1 MSEIIIKKPE
11 VLAPAGSMESLRAA
25 VSAGCDAVYIGGS
38 RFGARAYA
46 DNPATD
52 EMIQAIDYC
61 HMHGVKIYMTVNTLL
76 KEREID
82 ELYDF
87 MLPYYKAGLDAVI
100 VQDFGVM
107 KVLHECFPK
116 LDIHASTQM
125 TITMGQSSKLLEEY
139 GVNRIVPAR
148 ELSLKEL
155 YQMREDTDCE
165 IEVFVHGAL
174 CYCYSGQCLFSSMLG
189 GRSGNRGRCAQ
200 PCRMPYKADG
210 MISDIG
216 EYILSPKESCNLLY
230 LGELIEAGVDSL
242 KIEGRMKKPE
252 YTALVT
258 SLFRKYVDL
267 YAELGK
273 DEYKRYIKVHHKE
286 FDYDIQKLAEIYNR
300 NGFTQGY
307 LEGKTGVPDK
317 KKEEARGD
325 MLSSLRPKHGGVCVG
340 EVVSVG
346 KRTVS
351 YKLTEDIYS
360 QDVVEF
366 RDEKMRQEY
375 EYTIGEGK
383 KAGEIIEARYKK
395 GCMIHPGDKVYRTK
409 KSILLDEIREKFIEE
424 DKKIKITGRF
434 FAAVNEKAVLTLRHA
449 ETEVTI
455 YGEECQ
461 MAQKRPADDASVRKS
476 IMQTGNSEFE
486 FEKLDIELKGDLFLP
501 VGVLKNL
508 RREGLLMLKKAILEK
523 FRRRDFAA
531 YKRECTDK
539 RDKEDYIEDKA
550 VTYIASVM
558 TMEQL
563 DVVADSDK
571 ISKVYIKTELLSDDL
586 LEKALDK
593 CHGNCKKAYL
603 MLPHIFRKNV
613 WDTEEKKLK
622 SGKSIINKSWDGYV
636 IRNLEEYI
644 FLTQKA
650 GIKEKDIVTD
660 AGIYIMNTESYSLWR
675 DRGIQSFTIPYE
687 LTSYEMRCL
696 TEKPGA
702 EMIIYTHIPMMV
714 SAQCVSYNTD
724 TCAMISGKGM
734 NRQIMIKDMKGR
746 EFIDVNYCKYCYNTI
761 YQKEPMSLM
770 EYEDELY
777 DKGIRNFRYDFTVED
792 KDKVNNILM
801 GQCDE
806 PLQTGHY
813 INGVE

>member
-1 MSEIIIKKPE
+1 
-11 VLAPAGSMESLRAA
+11 
-25 VSAGCDAVYIGGS
+25 
-38 RFGARAYA
+38 
-46 DNPATD
+46 
-52 EMIQAIDYC
+52 
-61 HMHGVKIYMTVNTLL
+61 
-76 KEREID
+76 
-82 ELYDF
+82 
-87 MLPYYKAGLDAVI
+87 
-100 VQDFGVM
+100 
-107 KVLHECFPK
+107 
-116 LDIHASTQM
+116 
-125 TITMGQSSKLLEEY
+125 
-139 GVNRIVPAR
+139 
-148 ELSLKEL
+148 
-155 YQMREDTDCE
+155 
-165 IEVFVHGAL
+165 
-174 CYCYSGQCLFSSMLG
+174 
-189 GRSGNRGRCAQ
+189 
-200 PCRMPYKADG
+200 
-210 MISDIG
+210 
-216 EYILSPKESCNLLY
+216 
-230 LGELIEAGVDSL
+230 
-242 KIEGRMKKPE
+242 
-252 YTALVT
+252 
-258 SLFRKYVDL
+258 
-267 YAELGK
+267 
-273 DEYKRYIKVHHKE
+273 
-286 FDYDIQKLAEIYNR
+286 
-300 NGFTQGY
+300 
-307 LEGKTGVPDK
+307 
-317 KKEEARGD
+317 
-325 MLSSLRPKHGGVCVG
+325 
-340 EVVSVG
+340 
-346 KRTVS
+346 
-351 YKLTEDIYS
+351 
-360 QDVVEF
+360 
-366 RDEKMRQEY
+366 
-375 EYTIGEGK
+375 
-383 KAGEIIEARYKK
+383 
-395 GCMIHPGDKVYRTK
+395 
-409 KSILLDEIREKFIEE
+409 
-424 DKKIKITGRF
+424 
-434 FAAVNEKAVLTLRHA
+434 
-449 ETEVTI
+449 
-455 YGEECQ
+455 
-461 MAQKRPADDASVRKS
+461 DASVRKS

-486 FEKLDIELKGDLFLP
+486 FAKLDIELKGDLFLP

-523 FRRRDFAA
+523 FRRRDFAG

-539 RDKEDYIEDKA
+539 RDKEEYIEDKD

-563 DVVADSDK
+563 DTVADSDK

-675 DRGIQSFTIPYE
+675 DRGIQNFTIPYE

-696 TEKPGA
+696 TDKPGA
-702 EMIIYTHIPMMV
+702 EMIIYTHIPMIV

-761 YQKEPMSLM
+761 YQKETLSLM

-806 PLQTGHY
+806 PSQTGHY